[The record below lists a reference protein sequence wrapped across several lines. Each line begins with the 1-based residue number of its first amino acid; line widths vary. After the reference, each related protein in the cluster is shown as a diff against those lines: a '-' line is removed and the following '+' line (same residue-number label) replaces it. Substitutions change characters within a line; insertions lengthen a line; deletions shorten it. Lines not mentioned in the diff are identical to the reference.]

1 MVSSVLIPARYQDR
15 RCFAFLVRLA
25 FLGPEE
31 EPVAL
36 LVNPHTFSSLERW
49 DNLLDDGV
57 SAIFDLASGEARLLA
72 LSFHAGKFTPGG
84 AATWLAERVLK
95 PLLFLPTSGS
105 DASTDCDAQLAVQV
119 GSPD

>member
-1 MVSSVLIPARYQDR
+1 MVNSILIPARYQDR

-31 EPVAL
+31 EHVAL
-36 LVNPHTFSSLERW
+36 LVNPHTFSSLQRW

-57 SAIFDLASGEARLLA
+57 SAIFDLASGEAKLLA
-72 LSFHAGKFTPGG
+72 LSFHAGKFTPAR
-84 AATWLAERVLK
+84 AATWLAERLLK

-105 DASTDCDAQLAVQV
+105 HASTDSDAPLAAQIGCSV
-119 GSPD
+119 

>member
-1 MVSSVLIPARYQDR
+1 MVSTVLIPAQRQDR

-31 EPVAL
+31 EHVAL
-36 LVNPHTFSSLERW
+36 LVNPRTFSSLQRW

-57 SAIFDLASGEARLLA
+57 SAVFDLASGEAKLLA
-72 LSFHAGKFTPGG
+72 LSFHAGKFTPER
-84 AATWLAERVLK
+84 AVTWLAERVLK

-105 DASTDCDAQLAVQV
+105 HASTDGDAQLAIQV
-119 GSPD
+119 GCPA